1 MVAATAET
9 SNIKL
14 VIILSAVMLM
24 CNECTYFYIQQVVFL
39 ADEGDK
45 KAGPSI
51 GQWRK
56 PQIKPNRMSDDKT
69 EVPPL
74 ELLHARKQQKQVST

>member
-1 MVAATAET
+1 M
-9 SNIKL
+9 L
-14 VIILSAVMLM
+14 CHILA
-24 CNECTYFYIQQVVFL
+24 
-39 ADEGDK
+39 ADENERK
-45 KAGPSI
+45 SNTSI

-74 ELLHARKQQKQVST
+74 ELLHARKQQKQVTT

>member
-1 MVAATAET
+1 MD
-9 SNIKL
+9 L
-14 VIILSAVMLM
+14 L
-24 CNECTYFYIQQVVFL
+24 YFVSSKKYAGNFL
-39 ADEGDK
+39 FCHCLAADENERK
-45 KAGPSI
+45 SSTSI

-74 ELLHARKQQKQVST
+74 ELLHARKQQKQVTT

>member
-1 MVAATAET
+1 MFCH
-9 SNIKL
+9 
-14 VIILSAVMLM
+14 ILA
-24 CNECTYFYIQQVVFL
+24 
-39 ADEGDK
+39 ADENERK
-45 KAGPSI
+45 SSTSI

-74 ELLHARKQQKQVST
+74 ELLHARKQQKQVTT

>member
-1 MVAATAET
+1 M
-9 SNIKL
+9 L
-14 VIILSAVMLM
+14 CHILA
-24 CNECTYFYIQQVVFL
+24 
-39 ADEGDK
+39 ADENERK
-45 KAGPSI
+45 SNTSI

-74 ELLHARKQQKQVST
+74 ELLHARKQQKQVTTSAADNSLVLLYV